1 MGEFIMAL
9 VETLEV
15 WDMAESSEHLRLDW
29 TDCSDLIEPY
39 PSVLLVQLL
48 SLLGPLVATGW
59 VAVLRD
65 CWRFVC
71 WW

>member
-1 MGEFIMAL
+1 MAL

-48 SLLGPLVATGW
+48 SLLGPLVATG
-59 VAVLRD
+59 
-65 CWRFVC
+65 
-71 WW
+71 